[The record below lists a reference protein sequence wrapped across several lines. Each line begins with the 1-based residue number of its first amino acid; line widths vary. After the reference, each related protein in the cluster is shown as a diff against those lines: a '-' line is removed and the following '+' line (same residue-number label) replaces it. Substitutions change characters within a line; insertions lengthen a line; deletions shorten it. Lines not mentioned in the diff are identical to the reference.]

1 MRSVIFIEVTVM
13 ILWPCM
19 LKLDGDD
26 ELIYLNSLRDFNLEC
41 CEFIFS
47 DDDYVID
54 SLGHCYLIEYISDA
68 LGLITANRM
77 LSTYE
82 ASNLIR
88 AHEFNKAS
96 LCLTKIHFLTVSEA
110 IKSLSN

>member
-1 MRSVIFIEVTVM
+1 
-13 ILWPCM
+13 M
-19 LKLDGDD
+19 LKLDGDN
-26 ELIYLNSLRDFNLEC
+26 ELVYLNSLRDFNLEC

-54 SLGHCYLIEYISDA
+54 SLGHCYSIGCISGA
-68 LGLITANRM
+68 LKLITANRM

-110 IKSLSN
+110 IKSLSD